1 MCGTAALA
9 YAIFIG
15 RDKLPPALQMKMKK
29 HDDLQRKVSTND
41 HKGVFKIW
49 QRLKSLD
56 GAPHG
61 CLSGVVRSMQQL
73 GKPASEILAELKSA
87 VECNPAISEGL
98 VELLESLQRENGKS
112 DETLVSGVTALLEE
126 SKYGSATTGV
136 NDASRK
142 RL

>member
-29 HDDLQRKVSTND
+29 HDDLERKVSTND
-41 HKGVFKIW
+41 HRGVFKIW

-56 GAPHG
+56 GAPHN
-61 CLSGVVRSMQQL
+61 CLPGVVSSMQQL

-87 VECNPAISEGL
+87 LECNAAISDGL
-98 VELLESLQRENGKS
+98 VELLESLQRNGKG
-112 DETLVSGVTALLEE
+112 DEMLVSGVAVLLEE
-126 SKYGSATTGV
+126 CKNNSGSAGT
-136 NDASRK
+136 DD
-142 RL
+142 